1 MTFWKVGGN
10 HGIFKKALK
19 MRPNELH
26 SICTSEEVA
35 IAICEK
41 DWTVSHFWSANDVE
55 MKLWKVVSLKKL
67 SKEGSINFIA
77 FLVPNL

>member
-10 HGIFKKALK
+10 HGIFKKVLK

-41 DWTVSHFWSANDVE
+41 QLKIEQPVTFEVPT
-55 MKLWKVVSLKKL
+55 MWK
-67 SKEGSINFIA
+67 
-77 FLVPNL
+77 

>member
-26 SICTSEEVA
+26 SICTSEKVA

-41 DWTVSHFWSANDVE
+41 QLKIEQPVTFEVPT
-55 MKLWKVVSLKKL
+55 MWK
-67 SKEGSINFIA
+67 
-77 FLVPNL
+77 